1 MSAAAPLD
9 ATLSHQMGAPIE
21 MHSVSRTYRTDAGV
35 EIRALDDVSLNIG
48 AGERVAVMAPS
59 GAGKSTLLHV
69 LGAMD
74 RPDRGR
80 VIVAGRDLTT
90 TGRRELVA
98 YRRTVGFV
106 FQRFHLI
113 PVLSALDNV
122 LAPVLPYRTNYDKVV
137 RAQELLGLVGLE
149 DRADAIP
156 ARLSGGQQQR
166 VAIARALMNNP
177 RLLLADEPTGNLDS
191 ATGNDIM
198 TLLVSIADQVGTTV
212 VLATHDVVV
221 ANHCRRVIRLLD
233 GRVVSHLVPDADGP
247 HPSDQPRHRGEA
259 SPLR

>member
-1 MSAAAPLD
+1 
-9 ATLSHQMGAPIE
+9 MGASIDL
-21 MHSVSRTYRTDAGV
+21 HSVSRTYRTDAGV
-35 EIRALDDVSLNIG
+35 EIRALHDVSLSIG
-48 AGERVAVMAPS
+48 SGERVAVMAPS

-74 RPDRGR
+74 RPDGGR
-80 VIVAGRDLTT
+80 VIVAGGDLTT
-90 TGRRELVA
+90 MRRKELVA

-113 PVLSALDNV
+113 PVLSAVDNV
-122 LAPVLPYRTNYDKVV
+122 LAPVMPYRTSYDKVA
-137 RAQELLGLVGLE
+137 RAQELLDLVGLQ

-198 TLLVSIADQVGTTV
+198 ALLVSVADEVGTTV
-212 VLATHDVVV
+212 VLATHDVAV
-221 ANHCRRVIRLLD
+221 ANHCRRVIRLHD
-233 GRVVSHLVPDADGP
+233 GRVLSDSVTKTDGRNVSGDTG
-247 HPSDQPRHRGEA
+247 PRHRGD
-259 SPLR
+259 R